1 MRITQRHT
9 VRVCDQEFISPSDF
23 TAMLTNLPLNYS
35 EAELKDAL
43 LDFCYKFD
51 DKGSYEIPKII
62 IAYDIKNY
70 INSSREKMDLEK
82 RLEKIEIYFK

>member
-1 MRITQRHT
+1 MLISMRISQRHT

-23 TAMLTNLPLNYS
+23 TAMLTNLPSNNYN

-51 DKGSYEIPKII
+51 DKG
-62 IAYDIKNY
+62 
-70 INSSREKMDLEK
+70 
-82 RLEKIEIYFK
+82 

>member
-1 MRITQRHT
+1 MRISQRHT

-23 TAMLTNLPLNYS
+23 TAMLTNLPSNNYN

-51 DKGSYEIPKII
+51 DKG
-62 IAYDIKNY
+62 
-70 INSSREKMDLEK
+70 
-82 RLEKIEIYFK
+82 